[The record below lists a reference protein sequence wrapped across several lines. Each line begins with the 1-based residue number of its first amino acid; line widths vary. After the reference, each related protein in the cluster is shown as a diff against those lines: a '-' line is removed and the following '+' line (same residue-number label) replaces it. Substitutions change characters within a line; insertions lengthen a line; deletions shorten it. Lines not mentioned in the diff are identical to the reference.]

1 MPDSATTELPP
12 TRHRV
17 ALAAPEMRKRL
28 LRRRMP
34 FLLLV
39 AAPSALAAIYLFFV
53 ASDQYVSEAKFL
65 VRGADSPDYRA
76 GGLAGILGVGPSLGT
91 AETEARAVN
100 EYLLSFDAINALPGA
115 GVDLVTIW
123 HRAGVDPLSRL
134 GIARPTP
141 ETLRR
146 YFRGKVKVVYDTNSG
161 VTSLEAHAFTP
172 GDAALIARSLLQ
184 LGEARINRFNLRAND
199 AALAAARQGIT
210 EAEAELADIQ
220 RRLTGFR
227 DRNRD
232 IDPASTSAAQQILVS
247 RLEAE
252 MSALRTDLRNMNG
265 VLPPG
270 SPQIVVMQGRIAAL
284 QRQIDGERGKLTG
297 RSNAVAPRLA
307 DFEELKLQQQFAANR
322 YEAARLALEL
332 AHKQALKQQ
341 LFVVPVV
348 EPNLPVKSTA
358 PKRLSLWATI
368 TLGLLLTYGIGWLL
382 VAGVREH
389 ES

>member
-1 MPDSATTELPP
+1 MPDSATSEMPQ
-12 TRHRV
+12 RHR
-17 ALAAPEMRKRL
+17 LTLPAPDLRKRA
-28 LRRRMP
+28 LRRRLP
-34 FLLLV
+34 ILLLV
-39 AAPSALAAIYLFFV
+39 AVPSAFAAIYLFFV
-53 ASDQYVSEAKFL
+53 ASNQYVSEAKFL
-65 VRGADSPDYRA
+65 VRGAESPGIRA
-76 GGLAGILGVGPSLGT
+76 GGIAEILGVGPALGA

-100 EYLLSFDAINALPGA
+100 EYLLSFDAISALPGA
-115 GVDLVTIW
+115 GVDLLAMF
-123 HRAGVDPLSRL
+123 RREGVDPLSRL
-134 GIARPTP
+134 GVAKPSP

-146 YFRGKVKVVYDTNSG
+146 YFRGKVKVIYDTNSG
-161 VTSLEAHAFTP
+161 VTSLEAHAFAP
-172 GDAALIARSLLQ
+172 RDAVLIARSLLR
-184 LGEARINRFNLRAND
+184 LGEARINRFNTRAND

-210 EAEAELADIQ
+210 EAEAELGDIQ

-232 IDPASTSAAQQILVS
+232 IDPASTSAAQQILVG

-252 MSALRTDLRNMNG
+252 MSVLRTDLRNMSG
-265 VLPPG
+265 VLPRG
-270 SPQIVVMQGRIAAL
+270 SPQIAAMEGRISAL
-284 QRQIDGERGKLTG
+284 QRQIDGERSKLTG

-341 LFVVPVV
+341 LFVVSVV

-368 TLGLLLTYGIGWLL
+368 TFGLFLTYGIGWLL
-382 VAGVREH
+382 LAGVREH
-389 ES
+389 EA